1 MSYILD
7 ALRKSESERRQGR
20 IPDLGQQVQLIHR
33 PRKKTVPVALWIG
46 LGLVL
51 NAAVLALVFWPE
63 KGLMGGLT
71 AAPESEAKAIVAVAP
86 EPADTA
92 GAAPTQD
99 KASKTE
105 TTKPGGGD
113 PGAMANI
120 EQPVKGTTQP
130 DTTGAQVPAVPA
142 VTPLQPTIIVPS
154 WKTSAPTSP
163 GAVADS
169 GAAGYGERAPHLV
182 ELPMSFQ
189 RRIPTLVF
197 NSHLYS
203 SDPTASR
210 IMINDNYLRMGEQFS
225 GIRVEQIT
233 VDGVVLSLDGQRFR
247 VGVVRNWTS
256 PR

>member
-7 ALRKSESERRQGR
+7 ALRKSESERQQGR

-33 PRKKTVPVALWIG
+33 PRKRTVPVAVWIC

-63 KGLMGGLT
+63 QGLVGGL
-71 AAPESEAKAIVAVAP
+71 AATPEPAAQAIVAVAP

-92 GAAPTQD
+92 GATPAQD
-99 KASKTE
+99 EARKAE
-105 TTKPGGGD
+105 TTKPGDGE

-120 EQPVKGTTQP
+120 EQPLDGAAQP
-130 DTTGAQVPAVPA
+130 ETTGAQVPAVSA

-163 GAVADS
+163 GAAADS
-169 GAAGYGERAPHLV
+169 VAAGFGERAPHLV

-210 IMINDNYLRMGEQFS
+210 IMINDNYLRRGEQFS